1 MRPSIPRLHVIT
13 DETLQSQY
21 SHVELAR
28 ICVDAGA
35 DGIQYREKRE
45 KSYIEHVQSVTVM
58 LQICDEANAQ
68 LIVNDFVNVAK
79 QANVSAVHLGRTDVS
94 IPTARAMLPDDTMI
108 GGTANSLDEALLVS
122 ELDVDYLGVGPVFG
136 TSSKSSPA
144 PTLGISTLREICDR
158 VNKPVI
164 AIGNI
169 QLHSVGA
176 VLDSGAH
183 GVAVLSAICCAQ
195 DVAKATSDFCDILA

>member
-1 MRPSIPRLHVIT
+1 MIPRLHVIT

-58 LQICDEANAQ
+58 RQICDEANAQ
-68 LIVNDFVNVAK
+68 LIVNDYVNVAK

-94 IPTARAMLPDDTMI
+94 IPTARAMLARPI
-108 GGTANSLDEALLVS
+108 
-122 ELDVDYLGVGPVFG
+122 
-136 TSSKSSPA
+136 
-144 PTLGISTLREICDR
+144 R
-158 VNKPVI
+158 
-164 AIGNI
+164 
-169 QLHSVGA
+169 
-176 VLDSGAH
+176 
-183 GVAVLSAICCAQ
+183 
-195 DVAKATSDFCDILA
+195 

>member
-176 VLDSGAH
+176 VLDAGAH

-195 DVAKATSDFCDILA
+195 DIAQATSDFCDILA